1 MELTVRAGQQV
12 DGAQHPFDNRVRQ
25 AGEAIMD
32 ERAFA
37 AFLQQIDLLEP
48 DEVAGDFLRNVSSDG
63 TNLTAT

>member
-1 MELTVRAGQQV
+1 
-12 DGAQHPFDNRVRQ
+12 
-25 AGEAIMD
+25 MD